1 MANFY
6 KKLYTKVKETLEDDF
21 PDPNPKLLSND
32 GLNNIGIKFI
42 DTLKT
47 PNGLKFKT
55 TLKRD
60 PNGNL
65 TGTLEPEIKFSSK
78 NITFEGKISTD
89 NKYEDSVS
97 FTNYLVDG
105 SKFSL
110 KGLYEEGSMNGEAG
124 LEFKN
129 ENVAFNASLSYP
141 DSGDIKVAAAAVYNS
156 SGYSLGGDAEYVMSS
171 ALNKWSIKV
180 QRDTEE
186 NSFCFFSNH
195 VLVPKK
201 KKESPKSDIGFGY
214 AQDVRSGLK
223 GGLDFKI
230 DSNLDSDLRFGS
242 NYEIDE
248 TSNLKTRLSLKKK
261 EELRL
266 GLVYKQKLSSTS
278 KLALSADLNTRHLF
292 GNEGTNDHR
301 FWVTLTCGDD

>member
-1 MANFY
+1 
-6 KKLYTKVKETLEDDF
+6 
-21 PDPNPKLLSND
+21 LSND

-201 KKESPKSDIGFGY
+201 KNLLNLILDLDTPKMLEVD
-214 AQDVRSGLK
+214 LK
-223 GGLDFKI
+223 VVL
-230 DSNLDSDLRFGS
+230 
-242 NYEIDE
+242 
-248 TSNLKTRLSLKKK
+248 
-261 EELRL
+261 
-266 GLVYKQKLSSTS
+266 TS
-278 KLALSADLNTRHLF
+278 KLIVILILILDLDQIMRLMKP
-292 GNEGTNDHR
+292 
-301 FWVTLTCGDD
+301 VT